1 MRTRRNRRS
10 HIGRLLL
17 AVLLGTTVGWLG
29 GCESQVLPRAIGVG
43 EILVVDFPD
52 SELSRGSAAEFALQL
67 NLPEG
72 RYEITFGIDPPGI
85 EADPGV
91 AGEERVPTAVEVTAQ
106 GALLVEEEPS
116 TDDRVSVS
124 SRLVRD
130 GEAAVGVVRSWG
142 LAVDT
147 VDLYTGNRERIV
159 EEVFPY
165 RVQWR

>member
-1 MRTRRNRRS
+1 MKTSRSRRPY
-10 HIGRLLL
+10 IGVLLV
-17 AVLLGTTVGWLG
+17 AVLLGTALGWLA
-29 GCESQVLPRAIGVG
+29 GCESQTLPRAIGVG
-43 EILVVDFPD
+43 EVLVVDFPD
-52 SELSRGSAAEFALQL
+52 PELPQGTAAEFALKL

-85 EADPGV
+85 EAEPEVVG
-91 AGEERVPTAVEVTAQ
+91 AERLAIPVEITVE
-106 GALLVEEEPS
+106 GNLLVDGEAS
-116 TDDRVSVS
+116 ADNQVDVS

-130 GEAAVGVVRSWG
+130 GEAAVGVARSWG